1 MKSLHAK
8 EISDAQKKQQTL
20 SNEKGRSIE
29 ELMECKRKNEL
40 LAGEIEKE
48 KVWF

>member
-8 EISDAQKKQQTL
+8 EISDAQKNQQTL
-20 SNEKGRSIE
+20 SYEKGQSIE

-40 LAGEIEKE
+40 LTGEIEKE